1 MMSGR
6 AHLAAIDAD
15 TACRVLAAPERRAI
29 LDYLLRTTKDA
40 VDFETLAKYVETQ
53 QDNTTTEAG
62 RDGSGD
68 AGADALAMVVLELLH
83 QHLPQL
89 EAAGLIDFDSR
100 SEAIVLIDGS
110 EKVRP
115 VLDALEAL

>member
-1 MMSGR
+1 MTSGR

-68 AGADALAMVVLELLH
+68 ALAMVVLELLH

-100 SEAIVLIDGS
+100 SEAIVLINGS

>member
-1 MMSGR
+1 MTSGR
-6 AHLAAIDAD
+6 AHLAVIDAD

-40 VDFETLAKYVETQ
+40 VDFETL

-62 RDGSGD
+62 RDGSG
-68 AGADALAMVVLELLH
+68 DALAMVVLELLH

>member
-1 MMSGR
+1 
-6 AHLAAIDAD
+6 
-15 TACRVLAAPERRAI
+15 
-29 LDYLLRTTKDA
+29 
-40 VDFETLAKYVETQ
+40 
-53 QDNTTTEAG
+53 
-62 RDGSGD
+62 
-68 AGADALAMVVLELLH
+68 MVVLELLH

-100 SEAIVLIDGS
+100 SEAIVLINGS